1 MNSRKIVWG
10 VLRYEF
16 LMQIRR
22 PALWLAFLLF
32 ALLDFRIVAGQLVE
46 LHSPFL
52 AGGHPSTLQIAATV
66 ALLTNWLAPL
76 GIGIMLADRLTRDRR
91 TRVEEVLNS
100 LPSALRLRVL
110 GKYLGTL
117 LASLAPA
124 SLLYLMIACIAAGQ
138 MGNLE
143 LLPDALLCYVLIILP
158 GMCFVA
164 AFSLALPVVIWVPL
178 YQFLFFGY
186 WFWGNLLA
194 PGYGL
199 PTLSGTILTPIG
211 SYIAAGIFGISGYG
225 GVGPSSVLYGVGSI
239 VVLLGGAVLVLYALY
254 RFLRFEQTRQ

>member
-1 MNSRKIVWG
+1 MNSWKTMVG

-22 PALWLAFLLF
+22 PALWLAFLGF
-32 ALLDFRIVAGQLVE
+32 ALLDTRTAGGQLS
-46 LHSPFL
+46 SPYFHTMHL
-52 AGGHPSTLQIAATV
+52 STVQIAA
-66 ALLTNWLAPL
+66 ALAVLTNWLAPL
-76 GIGIMLADRLTRDRR
+76 GIGILLADRLTRDRS

-100 LPSALRLRVL
+100 LPGTLKMRVL
-110 GKYLGTL
+110 GKYLGTV
-117 LASLAPA
+117 LASLTPA
-124 SLLYLMIACIAAGQ
+124 FLLYLLIVGFASWQLGDFTLIPIG
-138 MGNLE
+138 LF
-143 LLPDALLCYVLIILP
+143 CYVLVVLP
-158 GMCFVA
+158 GVLFVA

-211 SYIAAGIFGISGYG
+211 SFIVASVFGVPTFGGIKPSPALG
-225 GVGPSSVLYGVGSI
+225 GVASI
-239 VVLLGGAVLVLYALY
+239 AVLVGITVLVLVALY
-254 RFLRFEQTRQ
+254 YFLRLERARQ